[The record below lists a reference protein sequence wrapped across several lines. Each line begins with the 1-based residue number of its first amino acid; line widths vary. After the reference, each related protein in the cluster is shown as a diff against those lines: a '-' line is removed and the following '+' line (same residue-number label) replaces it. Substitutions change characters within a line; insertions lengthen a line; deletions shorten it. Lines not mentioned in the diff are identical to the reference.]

1 MYIIQTNILQN
12 IISFL
17 DKYKSKTS
25 FIKSYGMDVSN
36 SKVTILLNN
45 DASIVFD
52 TGNIKQY
59 IQWPSGA
66 TASYRNDDYYV
77 LGLQSKYIFQNAGV
91 FLHGRDLVSGVTNIY
106 LINDGRCHLCNSQT
120 DLNTN
125 NDDYSMAYNLLQSQ
139 DRFTSANTPMLI
151 SLGVFVQQTTVKL
164 DSIAVINQ
172 VFYDNMANYS
182 EAAVISDAGVDL
194 YYLFKLP
201 SMCGY
206 LDGFWRYYVLID
218 DDGYQN

>member
-1 MYIIQTNILQN
+1 MYIIQTNILQD

-25 FIKSYGMDVSN
+25 FIKSYGMSTTKD
-36 SKVTILLNN
+36 KVTILLSN
-45 DASIVFD
+45 DASIVFA
-52 TGNIKQY
+52 TGNTKQY

-66 TASYRNDDYYV
+66 TASSRNDDYYV

-106 LINDGRCHLCNSQT
+106 LVHDGRCYLCNSQT
-120 DLNTN
+120 DLNMN
-125 NDDYSMAYNLLQSQ
+125 NDDYQMAYNFLQSQ
-139 DRFTSANTPMLI
+139 DRFDSANTQMLI

-164 DSIAVINQ
+164 DSVAVINQ
-172 VFYDNMANYS
+172 VFYDNMTNYS
-182 EAAVISDAGVDL
+182 EAAIISDTGVDL

-206 LDGFWRYYVLID
+206 LDGLWRYYELID
-218 DDGYQN
+218 DDGFQN

>member
-25 FIKSYGMDVSN
+25 FIKSYGMSTTKD
-36 SKVTILLNN
+36 KVTILLNN
-45 DASIVFD
+45 DASIVFA
-52 TGNIKQY
+52 TGNTKQY

-66 TASYRNDDYYV
+66 IASTRNDDYYV

-91 FLHGRDLVSGVTNIY
+91 FLRGRDLVSGVTNIY
-106 LINDGRCHLCNSQT
+106 LINDGRCYLCNSQT
-120 DLNTN
+120 DVNMN
-125 NDDYSMAYNLLQSQ
+125 SDDYSIIYNLLQSQ
-139 DRFTSANTPMLI
+139 DQFASVNTPMLV
-151 SLGVFVQQTTVKL
+151 SLGVFVQRTTVKL
-164 DSIAVINQ
+164 DSIAVVNQ
-172 VFYDNMANYS
+172 VFYNNMTDYS
-182 EAAVISDAGVDL
+182 EAAIISDAGVDL

-201 SMCGY
+201 SMCGS
-206 LDGFWRYYVLID
+206 LDGFQRYYALID

>member
-1 MYIIQTNILQN
+1 MYIIQTNILEN

-25 FIKSYGMDVSN
+25 FIKSYGMSTTKD
-36 SKVTILLNN
+36 KVTILLNN

-52 TGNIKQY
+52 TGNTKQY

-66 TASYRNDDYYV
+66 TASSRNDSYYV

-91 FLHGRDLVSGVTNIY
+91 FLHGRDLVSGVTSTY
-106 LINDGRCHLCNSQT
+106 LLHDGRCYLCNSQT

-125 NDDYSMAYNLLQSQ
+125 SSDYSMAYNFLQSQ

-164 DSIAVINQ
+164 DSVAVINQ
-172 VFYDNMANYS
+172 VFYNNMTDYS

-206 LDGFWRYYVLID
+206 LDGFWRYYALID

>member
-1 MYIIQTNILQN
+1 MYIIQTNILQD

-25 FIKSYGMDVSN
+25 FIKSYGMSTTKD
-36 SKVTILLNN
+36 KVTILLNN
-45 DASIVFD
+45 DASIVFT
-52 TGNIKQY
+52 TGRDKQY

-66 TASYRNDDYYV
+66 IASSRNDDYYV

-106 LINDGRCHLCNSQT
+106 LIKDGRCHLCNSQT
-120 DLNTN
+120 DLNMN
-125 NDDYSMAYNLLQSQ
+125 NDDYSMIINKLQSQ
-139 DRFTSANTPMLI
+139 DRFADINTPMLV
-151 SLGVFVQQTTVKL
+151 SLGLFVQQTTIKL
-164 DSIAVINQ
+164 DSIAVINE
-172 VFYDNMANYS
+172 VFYNNMANYS

-206 LDGFWRYYVLID
+206 LDGFWRYYALID

>member
-1 MYIIQTNILQN
+1 MYIIQTNILDN

-25 FIKSYGMDVSN
+25 FIKSYGMSTTKN
-36 SKVTILLNN
+36 KVTILLNN

-52 TGNIKQY
+52 TGDTKQY

-66 TASYRNDDYYV
+66 TASARKDDYYV

-91 FLHGRDLVSGVTNIY
+91 FLNGRNIVSGVTNTY
-106 LINDGRCHLCNSQT
+106 LIHDGRCYLCNSQT
-120 DLNTN
+120 DMNPNN
-125 NDDYSMAYNLLQSQ
+125 NDYSVAYNLLQAQ
-139 DRFTSANTPMLI
+139 DRFVSTNTPMLI
-151 SLGVFVQQTTVKL
+151 SPGVFVQQMTTKL
-164 DSIAVINQ
+164 DSIAIINQ
-172 VFYDNMANYS
+172 VLYDNMTDYS
-182 EAAVISDAGVDL
+182 EAAIISNDGVNL
-194 YYLFKLP
+194 YYLFKLS

-206 LDGFWRYYVLID
+206 IDGFWRYYALID